1 MTASAHPKIFGLGL
15 SRTGTSSLAKAL
27 NTLGIRTKHY
37 PADETTSAE
46 LRRGQFR
53 LSILERRQGLVDISV
68 APYYAQFDALYP
80 GSKFIL
86 TVRDVDAWLRAV
98 RNLFEVWRDRDPH
111 REFTDFIGAVVYG
124 THAFNEDRF
133 RYVYE
138 THVRNVREFFRTR
151 PDDLLIMDITA
162 GDGWDEL
169 CPFLGRPVPASTFPH
184 RNSEQDMRRW
194 AQQVATELV
203 EGLES
208 RERAAGRRR

>member
-1 MTASAHPKIFGLGL
+1 VNAPADPKVFGLGL

-27 NTLGIRTKHY
+27 NVLGIRTKHY
-37 PADETTSAE
+37 PADDTTFAE

-53 LSILERRQGLVDISV
+53 LSILERREALVDISV
-68 APYYAQFDALYP
+68 ASYYAQFDQLYP

-86 TVRDVDAWLRAV
+86 TVRDVGAWLHSV
-98 RNLFEVWRDRDPH
+98 RNLFEAWRDRDPH
-111 REFTDFIGAVVYG
+111 RQFTDFIWAVVYG

-138 THVRNVREFFRTR
+138 THVRNVSEFFEDR

-162 GDGWDEL
+162 GDGWSEL
-169 CPFLGRPVPASTFPH
+169 CPFLGRSVPASAFPH

-203 EGLES
+203 EGVES
-208 RERAAGRRR
+208 SESGAGRRR